1 LGLRREGWGRG
12 HKDDLQ
18 HPKAD
23 VGDGESD
30 VIADI
35 LATGLLGVTGEA
47 RLLVAPHLL
56 CRSTQDQDA
65 EDEQDGEPHLPHH
78 GGVLLGPPV
87 HFRLQVCTKKDKYSV
102 MVTWMAGK

>member
-65 EDEQDGEPHLPHH
+65 EDEQDDDREPDASDASRVPVYAPATLFI
-78 GGVLLGPPV
+78 VLG
-87 HFRLQVCTKKDKYSV
+87 R
-102 MVTWMAGK
+102 AGK